1 MSFYKLSYAT
11 INMLDVN
18 LAEVVVDKNITVSLE
33 MIEELETFFSKTF
46 TEPFALL
53 VNKINEYQYSFE
65 AMTCMASHELLTAFA
80 VINYDDVQQDPINQ
94 VLELR
99 AMDELNVKVFSGL
112 ELGWQEGKNWLIE
125 QLAEVKK

>member
-11 INMLDVN
+11 INMLDNN

-33 MIEELETFFSKTF
+33 MVEELEAFFTKTF

-99 AMDELNVKVFSGL
+99 AMDELNIKVFSGL

-125 QLAEVKK
+125 QLAEVNK

>member
-1 MSFYKLSYAT
+1 MSLYKLSYAT
-11 INMLDVN
+11 VNMLDDN

-33 MIEELETFFSKTF
+33 MVEELEAFFTKNF

-53 VNKINEYQYSFE
+53 VNKINDYQYSFE

-80 VINYDDVQQDPINQ
+80 VINYHDVQQDPINQ

-99 AMDELNVKVFSGL
+99 AMDELNIKVFSGL